1 MKFPFVVC
9 FMSLFARLDQF
20 AQALEIDFHNLF
32 SSLTHVLL
40 PTFFSFLFFS
50 FFFLFFFSFSF
61 FSTKHYG
68 VFYMSA
74 AGPT

>member
-32 SSLTHVLL
+32 SSLTHVLFPKKMFL
-40 PTFFSFLFFS
+40 PFFH
-50 FFFLFFFSFSF
+50 F

-68 VFYMSA
+68 VFCMSA